1 MTDVSALAN
10 SVDLTILSLT
20 DTSDIKGYTDAIQAV
35 ESAHVADES
44 VEATAEQTNDLNDI
58 RAQVTIDIATLKGT
72 VGEMRAQQKIYSE
85 KIETVL
91 AATPEPL
98 DLTTRQLMAN
108 LAENYQVT
116 YILCWVKVVVGVV
129 LTYIL
134 FTPGNFLV
142 ALASFILFFGIR
154 FIFYLVK
161 AALAS
166 RSKPGVKLSGAAGSC
181 TRP

>member
-98 DLTTRQLMAN
+98 D
-108 LAENYQVT
+108 
-116 YILCWVKVVVGVV
+116 
-129 LTYIL
+129 
-134 FTPGNFLV
+134 
-142 ALASFILFFGIR
+142 
-154 FIFYLVK
+154 
-161 AALAS
+161 
-166 RSKPGVKLSGAAGSC
+166 
-181 TRP
+181 